1 LLLLLG
7 FVLPPLASLPRVAP
21 VRVLRRNTSVSPARH
36 GSAYLIGAVAFLLL
50 LWWLSADLAFSFIVG
65 GGFLVSVLVFAA
77 MAWLL
82 LAGLSVARKGLTRSP
97 SLRFALAGMARRRGL
112 TITQL
117 CALSM
122 GLMILLLLALTRN
135 DLLRGWQSTLPADA
149 PNTFVINIQPD
160 QREAVVETL
169 SAAGIPDVVL
179 SPMVRGRLVAI
190 NQQPVDADHYED
202 DRAKRMVDREFNLS
216 HAQALPASNR
226 ITEGRW
232 LDPRR
237 SELALESGLAQTLGV
252 GVGDTMTFDV
262 AGQSIEA
269 TVSGLRKV
277 NWDSFEANFFALLS
291 PAALR

>member
-122 GLMILLLLALTRN
+122 GLMILLLLAVTRN
-135 DLLRGWQSTLPADA
+135 DLLRGWQSTLPPDA
-149 PNTFVINIQPD
+149 PNTFLINIQAD
-160 QREAVVETL
+160 QRSELVKELT
-169 SAAGIPDVVL
+169 SAGLPEVVL
-179 SPMVRGRLVAI
+179 NPMVRGRLLAI
-190 NQQPVDADHYED
+190 NGKPVSAEQYED
-202 DRAKRMVDREFNLS
+202 DRAKRMVDRDFNLS
-216 HAQALPASNR
+216 FAELMPKSNR

-232 LDPRR
+232 
-237 SELALESGLAQTLGV
+237 
-252 GVGDTMTFDV
+252 
-262 AGQSIEA
+262 
-269 TVSGLRKV
+269 
-277 NWDSFEANFFALLS
+277 
-291 PAALR
+291 

>member
-1 LLLLLG
+1 QITAMLWVQFLVLGLLAGAVGTLAGYLAHQGLVAIVSEWLKTSLPNAGAMPALQGTAAGLLLLLG

-122 GLMILLLLALTRN
+122 GLMILL
-135 DLLRGWQSTLPADA
+135 
-149 PNTFVINIQPD
+149 
-160 QREAVVETL
+160 
-169 SAAGIPDVVL
+169 
-179 SPMVRGRLVAI
+179 
-190 NQQPVDADHYED
+190 
-202 DRAKRMVDREFNLS
+202 
-216 HAQALPASNR
+216 
-226 ITEGRW
+226 
-232 LDPRR
+232 
-237 SELALESGLAQTLGV
+237 
-252 GVGDTMTFDV
+252 
-262 AGQSIEA
+262 
-269 TVSGLRKV
+269 
-277 NWDSFEANFFALLS
+277 
-291 PAALR
+291 